1 MAENLATQ
9 ASPDTSD
16 RERLRRIIAERCFK
30 KGDFTLASGK
40 KSDVFFNLKP
50 AMMDPEASNLLADM
64 ILQVLRREGVRSIGG
79 LAMGAVPLVASVCTK
94 SYPDYPVEAFFVRK
108 QIKDHGIMQQ
118 VDGNLSEGA
127 EIVLLEDVVTTGG
140 SVMIAVE
147 AARARGCKV
156 KCVLTVVDRME
167 GGRENLEKEGLR
179 LESLFTRE
187 DFV

>member
-9 ASPDTSD
+9 AGPDTSD
-16 RERLRRIIAERCFK
+16 RARLRQIIAERCFK

-50 AMMDPEASNLLADM
+50 AMMDPEASNLLAEA
-64 ILQVLRREGVRSIGG
+64 ILDVLRREGVRSVGG

-94 SYPDYPVEAFFVRK
+94 SYPDYPLEAFFVRK

-118 VDGNLSEGA
+118 IDGNLTEGA
-127 EIVLLEDVVTTGG
+127 EVVLLEDVVTTGG

-147 AARARGCKV
+147 AARAKGCKV
-156 KCVLTVVDRME
+156 KCILTVVDRME
-167 GGRENLEKEGLR
+167 GARENLEREGLR
-179 LESLFTRE
+179 LESLYTRE